1 MLSLEEEVIER
12 DEEKR
17 ADMRRWWKSGG
28 DLKRE
33 RREAWRSL
41 KYPWIRDEMKEGVY
55 GAKGEGPMGRESD
68 PRLARV
74 SAVSLPWIP
83 EWAGHQWRD
92 VEEREPTMLRAAG
105 HISKPVTPQSEK

>member
-1 MLSLEEEVIER
+1 
-12 DEEKR
+12 
-17 ADMRRWWKSGG
+17 
-28 DLKRE
+28 
-33 RREAWRSL
+33 
-41 KYPWIRDEMKEGVY
+41 MKEGVY

-92 VEEREPTMLRAAG
+92 VEEREPTMLRAAT
-105 HISKPVTPQSEK
+105 VSETVGERMVEAERA